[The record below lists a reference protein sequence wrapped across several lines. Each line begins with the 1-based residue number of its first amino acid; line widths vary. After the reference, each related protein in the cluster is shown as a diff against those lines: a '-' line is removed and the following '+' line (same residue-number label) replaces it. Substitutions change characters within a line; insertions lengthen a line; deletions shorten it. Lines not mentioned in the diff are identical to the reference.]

1 MIDMIPL
8 RCRFRPRSSKRHW
21 PVEIDAQR
29 FGFIVGNKDRATRD
43 NAVEVKRAA
52 ALN

>member
-8 RCRFRPRSSKRHW
+8 RYHFRPRSSKRHW

-29 FGFIVGNKDRATRD
+29 VGLVIRNKDSVTCD
-43 NAVEVKRAA
+43 NAVGVKRAA